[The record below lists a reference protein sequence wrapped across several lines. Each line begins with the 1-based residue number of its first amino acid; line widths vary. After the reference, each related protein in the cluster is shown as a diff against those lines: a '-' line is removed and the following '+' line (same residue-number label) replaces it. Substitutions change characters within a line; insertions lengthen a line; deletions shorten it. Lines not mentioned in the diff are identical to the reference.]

1 MRASALPRPSF
12 GPPAATSALP
22 CVALALI
29 VAAGC
34 SGIGRARAVALYPNP
49 EQARSPESVARL
61 EGPIRAIDGVDV
73 EMKGTSFELLPG
85 CHVVTMTP
93 TIGDGNV
100 SGAWSADFGRVV
112 YAFRMKPGKTY
123 SIDPEPRFGSAGHGS
138 VRLRS
143 SERNAD
149 GTIVTALRPATSDED
164 LRACEVWAE
173 AQGLAGAKL
182 RPSPD
187 GPQETPSATTGA
199 SFPE

>member
-1 MRASALPRPSF
+1 MRIRPLHQLCGLSAALPALSY
-12 GPPAATSALP
+12 AAWI
-22 CVALALI
+22 LI
-29 VAAGC
+29 LSAGC
-34 SGIGRARAVALYPNP
+34 SGIGKARAVALYPNP
-49 EQARSPESVARL
+49 EQARAPESVARL
-61 EGPIRAIDGVDV
+61 EGPIRSIDGVDV
-73 EMKGTSFELLPG
+73 EMKGTTFELLPG

-143 SERNAD
+143 YERNAD
-149 GTIVTALRPATSDED
+149 GTISGALSPAASDED
-164 LRACEVWAE
+164 IDACEVWGE
-173 AQGLAGAKL
+173 KQGFAGSAVC
-182 RPSPD
+182 PAP
-187 GPQETPSATTGA
+187 GGVQGAPSASAGA